1 MNNFAYYVDIV
12 PIKKH
17 IQDHLARTPNI
28 VEVYRR
34 IISMYVYTLHH
45 AIKLKSLPAFAV
57 SIYEKEVID
66 PHSPNAVRI
75 QYKLRVFGKK
85 EGAVV
90 NLVHVLNKFNTF
102 QKSSNISEVRLVSD
116 DVSQWEIV
124 QRVRIPP
131 TTSGN
136 EEALALAAA
145 IRNDPNNN
153 YINLLTSSSKAKNKR
168 LIRYYYTRITV
179 DRDNL
184 TSKLDGYGFS
194 RKNKKVCIPLF

>member
-1 MNNFAYYVDIV
+1 MNHFAYYIDIV
-12 PIKKH
+12 PVQKH
-17 IQDHLARTPNI
+17 IQDHLASTTI
-28 VEVYRR
+28 DEVYRR

-45 AIKLKSLPAFAV
+45 AIKAKSLPSFAV
-57 SIYEKEVID
+57 SIYEREVID
-66 PHSPNAVRI
+66 PNSPDKVSI

-90 NLVHVLNKFNTF
+90 NLVHVLKRFNIF
-102 QKSSNISEVRLVSD
+102 QKSSNISEIRAVPENVDR
-116 DVSQWEIV
+116 WEIV
-124 QRVRIPP
+124 QRVRIPS
-131 TTSGN
+131 TASGDD
-136 EEALALAAA
+136 EALRLANE

-153 YINLLTSSSKAKNKR
+153 YINLLTSSSKASHKR

-179 DRDNL
+179 DRDNY

>member
-1 MNNFAYYVDIV
+1 MNHFAYYIDIV
-12 PIKKH
+12 PVQKH
-17 IQDHLARTPNI
+17 IQDHLASTPKI
-28 VEVYRR
+28 DEVYRR

-45 AIKLKSLPAFAV
+45 AIKAKSLPSFAV
-57 SIYEKEVID
+57 SIYEREVID
-66 PHSPNAVRI
+66 PNSPDKVSI

-90 NLVHVLNKFNTF
+90 NLVHVLKRFNIF
-102 QKSSNISEVRLVSD
+102 QKSSNISEIRAVPENVDR
-116 DVSQWEIV
+116 WEIV
-124 QRVRIPP
+124 QRVRIPS
-131 TTSGN
+131 TTSGDD
-136 EEALALAAA
+136 EALRLANE

-153 YINLLTSSSKAKNKR
+153 YINLLTSSSKASHKR

-179 DRDNL
+179 DRDNY